1 MRIFFLGIGGTLMGS
16 LAQLAKQQGHNV
28 SGCDQHIYPPM
39 SDLLAADGIEVHEGF
54 DPAQLRPAPDL
65 VVIGNAGLPRGT
77 ASVEHILNSRLH
89 HVSGAEWLGAEVLR
103 GRWVLAVSGT
113 HGKTSTTAMLAWM
126 LEQAGLNPGF
136 LIGGAPKNF
145 QRSARLGETPFF
157 VTEAD
162 EYDCSYFD
170 RRAKFVHYRP
180 RTLII
185 NNLEHDHADIF
196 ADVDAIKAQFRQLL
210 RLVPSE
216 GLILAP
222 SHDDNVNNLL
232 QKGCWTPVERI
243 GDQAPK
249 QPAITDSGD
258 RWAALNAQDD
268 GGAFDVA
275 LNDEVLGRVAWP
287 LIGAH
292 NVSNAVGAIAAARH
306 VGVRPQL
313 AIEALADF
321 AGVKRRLEVIAEV
334 GKTTLYDDF
343 AHHPTAIRTTLEGL
357 RNKVGNEEIIAIIE
371 PRTHTMSLG
380 TLHHELA
387 NCCAAADKAIWFRGA
402 NIRWDLK
409 RLVVQCATPGAMFAD
424 IDKLVKHVAKMPTRR
439 KRHLVIMSNGR
450 FENIHERLPAALLAT
465 ARAAK

>member
-16 LAQLAKQQGHNV
+16 LAQLAKQQGHKV
-28 SGCDQHIYPPM
+28 SGCDKKIYPPM

-54 DPAQLRPAPDL
+54 DTALLRPAPDL

-77 ASVEHILNSRLH
+77 ASVEHILNSNLRFM
-89 HVSGAEWLGAEVLR
+89 SGAEWLGAHALEDR
-103 GRWVLAVSGT
+103 RVLAVSGT
-113 HGKTSTTAMLAWM
+113 HGKTTTTAMLAWI
-126 LEQAGLNPGF
+126 LECAGLNPGF
-136 LIGGAPKNF
+136 LIGGAANNF
-145 QRSARLGETPFF
+145 QHSARLGEKLFF

-185 NNLEHDHADIF
+185 NNLEYDHADIF
-196 ADVDAIKAQFRQLL
+196 PDVDAIKAQFRQLL

-216 GLILAP
+216 GLIVAP
-222 SHDDNVNNLL
+222 SRDSNVNDLL

-243 GDQAPK
+243 GSQTTELPAP
-249 QPAITDSGD
+249 TDNGN

-268 GGAFDVA
+268 NGAFDVA
-275 LNDEVLGRVAWP
+275 LNDEVLGRVVWR

-292 NVSNAVGAIAAARH
+292 NAGNAVAAIAAARH

-334 GKTTLYDDF
+334 GATTLYDDF
-343 AHHPTAIRTTLEGL
+343 AHHPTAIRSTLEGL

-380 TLHHELA
+380 ALHHDLMT
-387 NCCAAADKAIWFRGA
+387 CCAAADKVIWFRGA
-402 NIRWDLK
+402 NIRWDIGP
-409 RLVVQCATPGAMFAD
+409 LVAQSVAPAAKFAD
-424 IDKLVKHVAKMPTRR
+424 IDELVEHIVKLPARR
-439 KRHLVIMSNGR
+439 RHLVIMSNGP
-450 FENIHERLPAALLAT
+450 FENIYKRLPAAL
-465 ARAAK
+465 RAAAESEA